1 MTIATSFAESLAKPA
16 VLFSILC
23 ALAPAAPAYAAT
35 AGAMRQ
41 EVAHLLDSVAASH
54 CQFNRNGS
62 WYEAAE
68 ARDHLRK
75 KFDYLDQRH
84 QVATAE
90 NFIERAATSSS
101 ISGKS
106 YLIRCPGAAPVES
119 AAWLGAELAR
129 YRKQAR

>member
-1 MTIATSFAESLAKPA
+1 MTIAASFANSVAKPA
-16 VLFSILC
+16 ALFSILC
-23 ALAPAAPAYAAT
+23 ALAPVAPAYAAT
-35 AGAMRQ
+35 PAMRQ

-75 KFDYLDQRH
+75 KFDYLDQRN
-84 QVATAE
+84 QVSSAE

-106 YLIRCPGAAPVES
+106 YLIRCPGVAPVES
-119 AAWLGAELAR
+119 ATWLGAELAR
-129 YRKQAR
+129 YRKQGR

>member
-1 MTIATSFAESLAKPA
+1 MAIAASFAYSVAKPA
-16 VLFSILC
+16 ALFSILC
-23 ALAPAAPAYAAT
+23 ALVPVAPAYAAT
-35 AGAMRQ
+35 PAMRQ
-41 EVAHLLDSVAASH
+41 EVALLLDSVAASH

-75 KFDYLDQRH
+75 KFDYLDQRN
-84 QVATAE
+84 QVSSAE

-106 YLIRCPGAAPVES
+106 YLIRCPGTAPVES
-119 AAWLGAELAR
+119 ATWLGAELAR
-129 YRKQAR
+129 YRKQGR